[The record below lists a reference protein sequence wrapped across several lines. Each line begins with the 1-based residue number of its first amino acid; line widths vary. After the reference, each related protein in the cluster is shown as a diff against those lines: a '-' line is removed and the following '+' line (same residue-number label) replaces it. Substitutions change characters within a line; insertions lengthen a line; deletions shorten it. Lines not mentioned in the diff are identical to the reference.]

1 MKKIFLSILVS
12 LCICCTSLGY
22 AKNYY
27 DRAEVKTFI
36 KRMVKQHNFDRAYL
50 KALFKNATVQTN
62 VLDAIRAP
70 AERKKKWFEYRP
82 IFLNDA
88 RIQGGIEYWQEH
100 RQTLQ
105 EVEQQYGVPAEI
117 IVAIIGVET
126 YYGRLTGK
134 HPVFDSLVTLGF
146 DYPKRSKFFLSE
158 LEHYL
163 LLCREEGFDPAALKG
178 SYAGAMGRGQFISS
192 SYRRYAIDYNQDGKR
207 DLWDS
212 NEDAI
217 GSVAN
222 YFYEHGWKPNHVV
235 TSSAQFNGDIM
246 RVDRSNALKPS
257 FTYRELNTQGFVAD
271 MPVGMQEKLS
281 LFVLDG
287 KEGNEYWLGHHNFY
301 VITRY
306 NHSEM
311 YAMAVFQLSQEIKQ
325 HLVLNGLSEN
335 E

>member
-1 MKKIFLSILVS
+1 
-12 LCICCTSLGY
+12 
-22 AKNYY
+22 
-27 DRAEVKTFI
+27 
-36 KRMVKQHNFDRAYL
+36 MVKKHDFDKAYL
-50 KALFKNATVQTN
+50 KALFKNAKVQTS
-62 VLDAIRAP
+62 VLDAIRTP

-82 IFLNDA
+82 IFLTDA
-88 RIQGGIEYWQEH
+88 RIQGGIKYWQEH
-100 RQTLQ
+100 RQILQ

-163 LLCREEGFDPAALKG
+163 LLCREEGFDPTALKG

-207 DLWDS
+207 DLWGSD
-212 NEDAI
+212 EDAI

-222 YFYEHGWKPNHVV
+222 YFYEHGWRPNHVV
-235 TSSAQFNGDIM
+235 TSSAQFKGDARRI
-246 RVDRSNALKPS
+246 DKSNTLKPS
-257 FTYRELNTQGFVAD
+257 FTYHELNEQGFVAD

-287 KEGNEYWLGHHNFY
+287 KDDTEYWLGHHNFY

>member
-1 MKKIFLSILVS
+1 
-12 LCICCTSLGY
+12 
-22 AKNYY
+22 
-27 DRAEVKTFI
+27 
-36 KRMVKQHNFDRAYL
+36 MVKQHDFDRGEL
-50 KALFKNATVQTN
+50 KALFKNVKVQTK
-62 VLDAIRAP
+62 VLDAIRTP

-82 IFLNDA
+82 IFLTDA
-88 RIQGGIEYWQEH
+88 RINGGIAYWQEH
-100 RQTLQ
+100 QQVLQ
-105 EVEQQYGVPAEI
+105 ETEEQYGVPAEI

-134 HPVFDSLVTLGF
+134 HPVLDSLVTLGF

-163 LLCREEGFDPAALKG
+163 LLCREEGFDPAALLG

-192 SYRRYAIDYNQDGKR
+192 SYRRYAVDHNQDGKR
-207 DLWDS
+207 DLWGSD
-212 NEDAI
+212 EDAI

-222 YFYEHGWKPNHVV
+222 YFREHGWKTNHVV
-235 TSSAQFNGDIM
+235 TSAAQFNGDTKDI
-246 RVDRSNALKPS
+246 DRSNTLKPA
-257 FTYRELNTQGFVAD
+257 FTYRQLNEQGFVAD
-271 MPVGMQEKLS
+271 TPVGMQEKLS

-287 KEGNEYWLGHHNFY
+287 KDGTEYWLGHHNFY

-325 HLVLNGLSEN
+325 HMVLNGLSE
-335 E
+335 

>member
-1 MKKIFLSILVS
+1 
-12 LCICCTSLGY
+12 
-22 AKNYY
+22 
-27 DRAEVKTFI
+27 
-36 KRMVKQHNFDRAYL
+36 MVKEHDFDRAYL
-50 KALFKNATVQTN
+50 KTLFKNVKVRTK
-62 VLDAIRAP
+62 VLDAIKSP

-82 IFLNDA
+82 IFLTEA
-88 RIQGGIEYWQEH
+88 RINGGIAYWQEH
-100 RQTLQ
+100 QQVLQ
-105 EVEQQYGVPAEI
+105 DAEEQYGVPAEI

-163 LLCREEGFDPAALKG
+163 LLCREEGFEPTALLG

-192 SYRRYAIDYNQDGKR
+192 SYRRYAVDHDQDGKR
-207 DLWDS
+207 DLWGSD
-212 NEDAI
+212 EDAI

-222 YFYEHGWKPNHVV
+222 YFHEHGWKTNAVV
-235 TSSAQFNGDIM
+235 TSSAQYNGDPG
-246 RVDRSNALKPS
+246 RVDAANTLKPS
-257 FTYRELNTQGFVAD
+257 FTYSELNAQGFVAD

-287 KEGNEYWLGHHNFY
+287 DKGQEYWLGHHNFY

-325 HLVLNGLSEN
+325 HIVLNGLSEY
-335 E
+335 

>member
-1 MKKIFLSILVS
+1 
-12 LCICCTSLGY
+12 
-22 AKNYY
+22 
-27 DRAEVKTFI
+27 
-36 KRMVKQHNFDRAYL
+36 MVKEHDFDRAYL
-50 KALFKNATVQTN
+50 KTLFKNVKVRTK
-62 VLDAIRAP
+62 VLDAIKSP

-82 IFLNDA
+82 IFLTEA
-88 RIQGGIEYWQEH
+88 RINGGIAYWQEH
-100 RQTLQ
+100 QQVLQ
-105 EVEQQYGVPAEI
+105 DAEEQYGVPAEI

-163 LLCREEGFDPAALKG
+163 LLCREEGFDPTALLG

-192 SYRRYAIDYNQDGKR
+192 SYRRYAVDHNQDGKR
-207 DLWDS
+207 DLWGSD
-212 NEDAI
+212 EDAI

-222 YFYEHGWKPNHVV
+222 YFHEHGWKTNNVV
-235 TSSAQFNGDIM
+235 TSSAQYNGDPG
-246 RVDRSNALKPS
+246 RVDAANTLKPS
-257 FTYRELNTQGFVAD
+257 FTYGELNAQGFVAD
-271 MPVGMQEKLS
+271 MPVGLQEKLS

-287 KEGNEYWLGHHNFY
+287 DKGKEYWLGHHNFY

-311 YAMAVFQLSQEIKQ
+311 YAMAVFQLSQEIKR
-325 HLVLNGLSEN
+325 HLVLNGLSEK
-335 E
+335 

>member
-1 MKKIFLSILVS
+1 MKQVS
-12 LCICCTSLGY
+12 LAILLSLCVFSAPHAY

-27 DRAEVKTFI
+27 DRDEVKSFI
-36 KRMVKQHNFDRAYL
+36 KRMVKQHDFEHSYL
-50 KALFKNATVQTN
+50 KSLFKKARAQTS
-62 VLDAIRAP
+62 VLKAIKAP

-82 IFLNDA
+82 IFVNEA
-88 RIQGGIEYWQEH
+88 RIQGGIEYWQQH
-100 RQTLQ
+100 QNILRA
-105 EVEQQYGVPAEI
+105 VEQQYGVPAEI
-117 IVAIIGVET
+117 IVAVIGVET

-146 DYPKRSKFFLSE
+146 DYPPRSKFFLSE

-163 LLCREEGFDPAALKG
+163 LLCREEGFEPTALLG

-192 SYRRYAIDYNQDGKR
+192 SYRRYAVDFNQDGKR
-207 DLWDS
+207 DLWHSD
-212 NEDAI
+212 EDAI

-222 YFYEHGWKPNHVV
+222 YFHAHGWKSNHVV
-235 TSSAQFNGDIM
+235 TSSAQFNGDAGSI
-246 RVDRSNALKPS
+246 DHSNSLKPG
-257 FTYRELNTQGFVAD
+257 FTYGELNAQGFVSD

-287 KEGNEYWLGHHNFY
+287 NHGKEYWLGLHNFY

-311 YAMAVFQLSQEIKQ
+311 YALAVFQLSQEIKQ
-325 HLVLNGLSEN
+325 HLVLNGLSES